1 MRKKVNKS
9 QQSAYLVRVWTK
21 HHAYAPKNRDELV
34 SFVKTL
40 DPNFSCSTIA
50 SGDAQSQLKEYFA
63 LSTPTIP
70 AQADKDFDEIKNDP
84 IFSSVFLF
92 CKDLQNQFEQ
102 AHKNSQECATIFF
115 EHRVHELEKQLEKAL
130 KLLDEHG
137 IKYDPEYFKTNGT
150 LKAEAKELVSKA
162 TEAESAKQ
170 VDQSP
175 EITGQ
180 VQDEQSGKSD
190 QLVSTDEVNQDVVL
204 APEQMQGAKEA
215 LEAINK
221 AKEAKLK
228 QPKSKAKNVAKVAKV
243 KLGKEEPNENSS
255 PLALTNEVKQSSA
268 DEALINDLSLLV
280 EDVEEP
286 KEATETAEQPS
297 KVASFNGS
305 GEDKTRM
312 DAKYHTMSK
321 RKS

>member
-190 QLVSTDEVNQDVVL
+190 QLVSADEVNQDVVL

-243 KLGKEEPNENSS
+243 KLGKEEPNDNSS

-286 KEATETAEQPS
+286 KESTETAEQPS

-305 GEDKTRM
+305 GEDKTRI

>member
-1 MRKKVNKS
+1 MAKKGNFKRSLVYCTF
-9 QQSAYLVRVWTK
+9 QGYLICRV
-21 HHAYAPKNRDELV
+21 
-34 SFVKTL
+34 
-40 DPNFSCSTIA
+40 
-50 SGDAQSQLKEYFA
+50 Q
-63 LSTPTIP
+63 
-70 AQADKDFDEIKNDP
+70 
-84 IFSSVFLF
+84 
-92 CKDLQNQFEQ
+92 DLQNQFEQ

-150 LKAEAKELVSKA
+150 LDVLEPE
-162 TEAESAKQ
+162 
-170 VDQSP
+170 P
-175 EITGQ
+175 EIQESLSVVTESQ
-180 VQDEQSGKSD
+180 PAEQAPATQDEQAGKSD
-190 QLVSTDEVNQDVVL
+190 QLVSADDVNQDVVL

-228 QPKSKAKNVAKVAKV
+228 QPKSKAKKVAKVAKV
-243 KLGKEEPNENSS
+243 KLGKEEPNDNSS

-268 DEALINDLSLLV
+268 DEALISDLSLLV

-312 DAKYHTMSK
+312 DAKYYTMSK